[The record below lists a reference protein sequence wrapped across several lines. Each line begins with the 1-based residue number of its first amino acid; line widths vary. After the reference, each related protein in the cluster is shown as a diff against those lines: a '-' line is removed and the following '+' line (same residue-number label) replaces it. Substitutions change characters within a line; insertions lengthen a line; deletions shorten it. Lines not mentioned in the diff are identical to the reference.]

1 MATRK
6 KTAPKKKAATTK
18 KKTAPKK
25 KAATKKKAAPKKK
38 AASRRKKKAPQEILV
53 VGSKVKE
60 VVKAN
65 NMRADGALI
74 AAVSEKVHE
83 LLQAGVIR
91 AQNNKRKTVTP
102 NDL

>member
-1 MATRK
+1 MATKR
-6 KTAPKKKAATTK
+6 
-18 KKTAPKK
+18 
-25 KAATKKKAAPKKK
+25 KAAPKKK
-38 AASRRKKKAPQEILV
+38 APAKKKAAPKRKAPAKRKVAKKKKGAQEILV

-74 AAVSEKVHE
+74 AAVSAKVHE
-83 LLQAGVIR
+83 LLEAGVTR

>member
-1 MATRK
+1 M
-6 KTAPKKKAATTK
+6 
-18 KKTAPKK
+18 
-25 KAATKKKAAPKKK
+25 ATKKKAAPKKK
-38 AASRRKKKAPQEILV
+38 APAKKKAAPKRKPAKKKTAKKKKGAQEILV

-65 NMRADGALI
+65 NMRADGMLI
-74 AAVSEKVHE
+74 AAVSAKVHE
-83 LLQAGVIR
+83 LLEAGVTR

>member
-1 MATRK
+1 M
-6 KTAPKKKAATTK
+6 
-18 KKTAPKK
+18 
-25 KAATKKKAAPKKK
+25 ATKKKAAPKKK
-38 AASRRKKKAPQEILV
+38 APAKKKAAPKRKAPAKKKAASKKKKGVQEILV

-74 AAVSEKVHE
+74 AAVSAKVHS
-83 LLQAGVIR
+83 LLEAGVTR

>member
-1 MATRK
+1 M
-6 KTAPKKKAATTK
+6 
-18 KKTAPKK
+18 
-25 KAATKKKAAPKKK
+25 ATKKKAAPKKK
-38 AASRRKKKAPQEILV
+38 APAKKKAAPKRKAPAKKKAAPKKKGVQEILV

-74 AAVSEKVHE
+74 AAVSAKVHA
-83 LLQAGVIR
+83 LLEAGVTR

>member
-1 MATRK
+1 MATKR
-6 KTAPKKKAATTK
+6 KTAPKKKAPA
-18 KKTAPKK
+18 
-25 KAATKKKAAPKKK
+25 KKKAAPKRK
-38 AASRRKKKAPQEILV
+38 APAKRKTAKRKKGAQEILV

-74 AAVSEKVHE
+74 AAVSAKVHE
-83 LLQAGVIR
+83 LLEAGVTR